1 MKSEI
6 IKRKEMDEILKKD
19 DWELEYLVRHKQNPN
34 YYPLDREKFKQCVME
49 NLRHCESGM
58 YIGENYHG
66 GMSREEWKSNY
77 DYYKVVL
84 KELEGDDI

>member
-1 MKSEI
+1 MNNKELNELMK
-6 IKRKEMDEILKKD
+6 RD